1 MEQFPSMSEKKSGI
15 ELLKNNQF
23 RAIDYWMIVPVLV
36 LTVIGLFVLQN
47 VLNETINT
55 YNARTIISQLV
66 AAILGALVAVIICF
80 LETQFLR
87 LIGWVS
93 YGLSILLLIY
103 VLIDGKQW
111 VEGADAWIMLP
122 FLNMTFQPSEL
133 TKISLVLLSAFTL
146 ERIEN
151 KELTILKGFLYLAAI
166 HIPPFGLILL
176 QPDTGTVMVMIFTFC
191 CIIFIWG
198 IKYRY
203 IFLAISGFVV
213 AAPFIYLNLLVP
225 FQQKRI
231 LSVFFKGTDEKAEYN
246 INMSLKAIASGGLAG
261 SSSDTP
267 VAVPVKSSDFIFSA
281 ISEYMGFIGTT
292 AVILLAFFFLG
303 RCVYVASKMQNKAD
317 SFIIIGLTGNFA
329 FHFIENMGMCVGL
342 LPISG
347 IPLPFISSGGTALMV
362 NFISV
367 GIILNLSMRR
377 NLSR

>member
-1 MEQFPSMSEKKSGI
+1 MENFPLMSKKKSGI

-47 VLNETINT
+47 VLAAKVDNNMQTLI
-55 YNARTIISQLV
+55 RQLV

-80 LETQFLR
+80 LESQFLK
-87 LIGWVS
+87 LIGWTS
-93 YGLSILLLIY
+93 YVLSMLLLFY
-103 VLIDGKQW
+103 VLVDGKQY
-111 VEGADAWIMLP
+111 VSGADAWIMLP

-133 TKISLVLLSAFTL
+133 TKIALVLLNAYIL
-146 ERIEN
+146 EKIAD
-151 KELTILKGFLYLAAI
+151 KELSMLKGFLYITALF
-166 HIPPFGLILL
+166 IPPIGLIMM
-176 QPDTGTVMVMIFTFC
+176 QPDVGTAMVIVFSIC
-191 CIIFIWG
+191 CMLYIWG
-198 IKYRY
+198 VKYRY
-203 IFLAISGFVV
+203 IFLALSGLVV
-213 AAPFIYLNLLVP
+213 AAPFIFLNLLEP

-231 LSVFFKGTDEKAEYN
+231 LSLFFTGTDESAEYN
-246 INMSLKAIASGGLAG
+246 LNMAKKAISSGGLAG
-261 SSSDTP
+261 SSSGIP
-267 VAVPVKSSDFIFSA
+267 VDVPVKESDFIFSA

-303 RCVYVASKMQNKAD
+303 RCVYVASKMKVKSD

-342 LPISG
+342 LPITG

-362 NFISV
+362 NFISI